1 MKNKKVLII
10 ILVIS
15 IIVNIILFSV
25 IFGKERVTI
34 YKTNIL
40 SDDIEVNNITLV
52 SIGKVIYIQD
62 GFEIN
67 ALHDIENIEYLG
79 LEINVDGKQALTVSM
94 GDIYPKINNI
104 ITRDL
109 FGIIDKIKIKE
120 NSVIEAKL
128 KYKINGQEKEE
139 IETIPMKSAIKYKN

>member
-1 MKNKKVLII
+1 MKNKK
-10 ILVIS
+10 ILTIMIVIS
-15 IIVNIILFSV
+15 IIVNTVLFSI
-25 IFGKERVTI
+25 IFRKERVAI

-40 SDDIEVNNITLV
+40 SDDIEINNITLV

-67 ALHDIENIEYLG
+67 ALHDIENIEYLY

-104 ITRDL
+104 TRDL

-120 NSVIEAKL
+120 SSVIEAKL